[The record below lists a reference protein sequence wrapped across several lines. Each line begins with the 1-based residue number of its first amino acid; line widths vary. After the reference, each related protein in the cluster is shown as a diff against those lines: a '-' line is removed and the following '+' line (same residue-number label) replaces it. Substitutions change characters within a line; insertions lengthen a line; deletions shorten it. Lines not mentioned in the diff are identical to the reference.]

1 MNTAV
6 RQPPNSGYFVFPDE
20 SSYVG
25 GVDEGRSQGLGV
37 FVGPRRR
44 GEFAGVWQCGY
55 EVSGVYT
62 SATTG
67 PSSSSSSL
75 SFASS
80 APQPLS
86 TYEGQWQQGRRHG
99 LGVERRKDWEY
110 RGEWSQGFRG
120 RYGIRQSVITE
131 AKYGGTWTTG
141 LQDGY
146 GVETYGDG
154 SRPLTN
160 TYLFT

>member
-6 RQPPNSGYFVFPDE
+6 RQPPNFGYFIFPDE

-25 GVDEGRSQGLGV
+25 GVEDGRSQGLGV
-37 FVGPRRR
+37 YTGPRRR
-44 GEFAGVWQCGY
+44 GEFAGVWQGGY

-67 PSSSSSSL
+67 PSSSSALTFGGSS
-75 SFASS
+75 S
-80 APQPLS
+80 PQPLS

-99 LGVERRKDWEY
+99 LGVERRNDWEY

-120 RYGIRQSVITE
+120 RYGVRQSAISE
-131 AKYGGTWTTG
+131 AKFCGTWTTG

-154 SRPLTN
+154 SN
-160 TYLFT
+160 KMLFLIIV